1 MKAIELLNFI
11 SEHPVTSLFVAIVFL
26 SVLDCIKDTII
37 GVSNKKH
44 TIEIKKDSEKGKED
58 AGNV

>member
-11 SEHPVTSLFVAIVFL
+11 SEHPWTSLFVAIVFL

-37 GVSNKKH
+37 GVSNKRH
-44 TIEIKKDSEKGKED
+44 TIEIKKDSEKEIENGRQ
-58 AGNV
+58 

>member
-11 SEHPVTSLFVAIVFL
+11 SGHPWTSLFVALVFL

-37 GVSNKKH
+37 GVSKKKH
-44 TIEIKKDSEKGKED
+44 TIEIKKDSEKGIENGKQ
-58 AGNV
+58 